1 MEKGTKSEQTQNDRE
16 KEWYKKWWGIIIAL
30 LIWPLFAMW
39 YITHKTNWSKEKQG
53 FAIIGVI
60 ILSIF
65 IYGGDKSE
73 NKPEQSKVAVS
84 ENKPSQQEVVQ
95 QPAQVAEDKKT
106 EEAPQAPAQTENPV
120 KTEEVPVDPVAKI
133 ESNIKQVSDKFEI
146 TIWDSKSNFAK
157 STTPPPYEV
166 IVNAGNGAIPNCDS
180 AKIIS
185 FQIMKAVYSDNSI
198 KDKVSRVLFTS
209 WGNLRVSLGSEDGA
223 KMDWSP
229 AMAGPTGF
237 WKVMMQVAPNEDE
250 TGSLSRRTW
259 GKFISSDCK

>member
-1 MEKGTKSEQTQNDRE
+1 MEKETKSVEQTQNAQ

-39 YITHKTNWSKEKQG
+39 YITHKTTWSKEKQG

-60 ILSIF
+60 ILAIF
-65 IYGGDKSE
+65 IYGGNKSE
-73 NKPEQSKVAVS
+73 NKSAPV
-84 ENKPSQQEVVQ
+84 ENKVTVTENK
-95 QPAQVAEDKKT
+95 QPQPEPQKT
-106 EEAPQAPAQTENPV
+106 EEPQAVATQAEPQPAPVTETPT
-120 KTEEVPVDPVAKI
+120 KTEEEKTDPIAKI
-133 ESNIKQVSDKFEI
+133 ESNIKQISDKFEI

-166 IVNAGNGAIPNCDS
+166 IVNAGNGALPNCDS
-180 AKIIS
+180 AKIVS
-185 FQIMKAVYSDNSI
+185 FQIMKAVYSDSSI

-250 TGSLSRRTW
+250 TGSLSQRTW